1 MRMAGSERFQAA
13 DRARWRTWLKKN
25 HASAAEIWLVYYKK
39 ATGKPSV
46 SYAESVQEAICFGWI
61 DGLKKRI
68 DDERYCH
75 RFSPRKESSKW
86 TPTNVKI
93 AQRMIAAKKM
103 TAAGKRAFDRRVEYE
118 PPGELKLSPEVE
130 QALKASKKAWQN
142 FDALSPGYRRQYVD
156 WLMTAKR
163 EATREKRL
171 KEAIR
176 LLEKDQKL
184 GMK

>member
-1 MRMAGSERFQAA
+1 MTGGERFQAP
-13 DRARWRTWLKKN
+13 DRASWRAWLEMN
-25 HASAAEIWLVYYKK
+25 HASAPEIWLVYYKK
-39 ATGKPSV
+39 GTGKPSV

-86 TPTNVKI
+86 TPTNVEI
-93 AQRMIAAKKM
+93 AERMIAAKKM

-118 PPGELKLSPEVE
+118 PPEELALSPEVE
-130 QALKASKKAWQN
+130 KALKVSKKAWQN
-142 FDALSPGYRRQYVD
+142 FSAMTPGYQKQYVG

-171 KEAIR
+171 KEAVR
-176 LLEKDQKL
+176 LLEKNQKL

>member
-1 MRMAGSERFQAA
+1 MTAAPAPSFQARSRA
-13 DRARWRTWLKKN
+13 DWRAWLKAH
-25 HASAAEIWLVYYKK
+25 HASAEEIWLIYYKK
-39 ATGKPSV
+39 ATGEQSV
-46 SYAESVQEAICFGWI
+46 SYRESVEEAICFGWI

-75 RFSPRKESSKW
+75 RFSPRKESSQW
-86 TPTNVKI
+86 TPTNVEI
-93 AQRMIAAKKM
+93 AGRMIAARKM
-103 TAAGKRAFDRRVEYE
+103 TAAGRRAFDRRVEYV
-118 PPGELKLSPEVE
+118 PPSSLELSAQMKK
-130 QALKASKKAWQN
+130 ALKASPKAWRN
-142 FDALSPGYRRQYVD
+142 LLALSPGYRRQYVD

-176 LLEKDQKL
+176 LLEKNQKL